1 MLSRVPKTS
10 RQALKTDKV
19 HLKLAR
25 ESRLRGP
32 DIALKTS
39 LLCDVLSKPTD
50 EALRNGN
57 LTN

>member
-10 RQALKTDKV
+10 LAALRTDKV
-19 HLKLAR
+19 RRKLAR
-25 ESRLRGP
+25 ESHLRGP
-32 DIALKTS
+32 DPALKTS

-50 EALRNGN
+50 KALKNGN